1 MTIYI
6 IIGGICL
13 AALVV
18 LIPACI
24 VSGKES
30 REEER
35 QWYDRDQ

>member
-1 MTIYI
+1 MTVYI

-24 VSGKES
+24 VSGRIS